1 MRKAI
6 DNNGFNAVEI
16 NGMIVDEQGVKTLL
30 VDFLTVGEEGEV
42 INEEKGFTMTEP
54 WPFELTEEE
63 IAILQQPKTEQQ

>member
-6 DNNGFNAVEI
+6 DNNGFNTVEI

-30 VDFLTVGEEGEV
+30 VDLLTVGEEGEV

-54 WPFELTEEE
+54 WPFKLTETE